1 MYVYSQRHES
11 VWIVK
16 QIATSI
22 VRFGK
27 AGASKAVLGD
37 PPLLEVSLRLCAPLL
52 CALLQKSC
60 PSKEAFQ
67 EVLLQP
73 VTVNHADILQII
85 IVTFSKLGR

>member
-16 QIATSI
+16 QIVTST
-22 VRFGK
+22 VRYGK
-27 AGASKAVLGD
+27 AGRSKALLGE
-37 PPLLEVSLRLCAPLL
+37 PSLLEVSLRLCAPLQY
-52 CALLQKSC
+52 ALLQKAC

-73 VTVNHADILQII
+73 VTVNYADILQII